1 MHPIIE
7 DLSWRYATDKFDPT
21 RKIRT
26 DDLNV
31 LLEVLRLAPSS
42 YGLQPIK
49 VIVIESK
56 MIREQLREK
65 SWNQP
70 QITDASHLIVL
81 CSHIDIYEKDI
92 DDMISNTALTRKI
105 ELASLNR
112 YSDFLKRTL
121 GKIKLEE
128 KKEWNMK
135 QAYIALGHLLH
146 ACAQL
151 RIDSTPM
158 EGFDADAY
166 DEILNLKSR
175 NLHAAIVCAIGFRDE
190 DDTQQF
196 LTKVRKSKEELIEV
210 IR

>member
-7 DLSWRYATDKFDPT
+7 DLSWRYATDKFDPDK
-21 RKIRT
+21 KISE

-42 YGLQPIK
+42 YGLQPLK
-49 VIVIESK
+49 VLLIENES
-56 MIREQLREK
+56 IRTKLREK

-70 QITDASHLIVL
+70 QITDSSHLIVL
-81 CSHIDIYEKDI
+81 CSHIDIYDVDI
-92 DDMISNTALTRKI
+92 DDMIKNTAITRDL
-105 ELASLNR
+105 EVASLDR
-112 YSDFLKRTL
+112 YSDFLKRTI

-166 DEILNLKSR
+166 DEILDLKNR
-175 NLHAAIVCAIGFRDE
+175 NLHAAVVCAIGYRSN
-190 DDTQQF
+190 DDKSQF
-196 LTKVRKSKEELIEV
+196 LTKVRKTKEEIIEK
-210 IR
+210 I